1 MWCHMLFRC
10 FYLLCFSLA
19 VCLCL
24 FVYFYSYQF
33 GDFPHLVS
41 CVGKSCFDYFFLS
54 FFHSNLANM
63 LAQFF
68 FLVSSQCLVYFLSFT
83 KANWYNRCCVRMSVC
98 VCTVFI
104 RSCVNFTTIQFRFL
118 SVFRVQYFYTHRRS
132 AFGANAMTFQFAF
145 HGHIFSMY
153 RFVWFWVWFGFVQTN
168 CSVSGTSRRGLNKI
182 YDWTNFK
189 LRNWL

>member
-1 MWCHMLFRC
+1 MVSYVVSVFLPTLFLSSRM
-10 FYLLCFSLA
+10 S
-19 VCLCL
+19 L
-24 FVYFYSYQF
+24 FV
-33 GDFPHLVS
+33 
-41 CVGKSCFDYFFLS
+41 CVFLFLS
-54 FFHSNLANM
+54 VWRFSSPRFVCREILFHFFISVFHSNLANM

-68 FLVSSQCLVYFLSFT
+68 LLISSQCLVYFLSFT

-104 RSCVNFTTIQFRFL
+104 RSCVNFTTIQFRFP